1 MSVKLQ
7 PKRIKGSAGDRYLH
21 AILLLT
27 DSGRQAE
34 TTDVAEKVGV
44 SPPAASNM
52 IRRLANMKLVV
63 LEPYQGARLTTEG
76 MHRALRVIRRHRLLE
91 VFLNKVLGF
100 DLRECHVRA
109 TSMLPAA
116 DTTFENRLDEFLGHP
131 QFDPHGNPIPTR
143 EAVWPKVA
151 DSPLLKLPPGAEGR
165 ISRITTDDAEM
176 LKYLH
181 GLGLKPAAQ
190 VVFESIAP
198 FDGPVTLRVGN
209 KQVHVAR
216 RVAEVLYLQGSD
228 ASSSGVVPARPDS
241 EKIGG

>member
-1 MSVKLQ
+1 MAVKLQ
-7 PKRIKGSAGDRYLH
+7 LKRVKGSAGDQYLH

-44 SPPAASNM
+44 SPAAASKM
-52 IRRLANMKLVV
+52 VRRLARAKLVV

-91 VFLNKVLGF
+91 IFLHKVLGF

-109 TSMLPAA
+109 IPMLPAV
-116 DTTFENRLDEFLGHP
+116 DTTFEDRLDEFLGHP

-151 DSPLLKLPPGAEGR
+151 DSPLLKLPPGTAGH

-181 GLGLKPAAQ
+181 GLGLKTGAA
-190 VVFESIAP
+190 VAFESVAP

-209 KQVHVAR
+209 KQAHVAR
-216 RVAEVLYLQGSD
+216 RVAEVLYLQGNE

-241 EKIGG
+241 GKIGG